1 MQGVIW
7 VYGVVILLV
16 VLLNSVG
23 IAMFG
28 YGRFGLLLASLLRDC
43 LCVSF
48 GLVVFGYCC
57 LLWWLLRLIA
67 LGLGCW
73 FIGLDACCLLFCC

>member
-1 MQGVIW
+1 MDLCVGCDL

-43 LCVSF
+43 LCVS
-48 GLVVFGYCC
+48 LIWWCLIIVVC
-57 LLWWLLRLIA
+57 
-67 LGLGCW
+67 
-73 FIGLDACCLLFCC
+73 